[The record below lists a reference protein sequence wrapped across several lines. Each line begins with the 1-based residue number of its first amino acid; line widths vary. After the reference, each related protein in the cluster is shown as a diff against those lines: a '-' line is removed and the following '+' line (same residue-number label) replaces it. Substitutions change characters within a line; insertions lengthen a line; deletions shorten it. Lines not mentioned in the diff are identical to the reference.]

1 MSCYGWVRDFV
12 SSSCVLHAPK
22 LAHLLIREGSATCG
36 VKTHWW
42 YVTRL
47 TQAKCLSYSRLEVL
61 TRLSYSSRTVAQ
73 CGHCGRTQWKTFLS
87 CQVGSGLL
95 VTLTNQNEDCGRQSQ
110 SKWIMIIHTKACQ
123 TVCNVYLFFNTE
135 YHATLSNLTVKK
147 IFWNNLHFNTW
158 KHVEKHSQKKTLIR
172 KRKSLKQHTLNK

>member
-42 YVTRL
+42 YVTRF